1 MSEVVYRSHVR
12 IERVKGPVRR
22 AYLPAETKPVIF
34 GVHGAVAEHYKVP
47 PAVLEPHAT
56 TLDYIVAAAAGWL
69 TGTFG
74 GALEARQIDASNERL
89 VSETVG
95 EVELEDHVLVIR
107 RIHVVLKLKAE
118 ESQRETAIR
127 VHGFYADK
135 CPVYRTLK
143 PAIAITTELVF
154 EALTA

>member
-1 MSEVVYRSHVR
+1 
-12 IERVKGPVRR
+12 
-22 AYLPAETKPVIF
+22 
-34 GVHGAVAEHYKVP
+34 
-47 PAVLEPHAT
+47 
-56 TLDYIVAAAAGWL
+56 
-69 TGTFG
+69 
-74 GALEARQIDASNERL
+74 
-89 VSETVG
+89 VSQTVG

-143 PAIAITTELVF
+143 QAIAITTELVF
-154 EALTA
+154 EALVA